1 MYFVFKYIFR
11 IIWFCKVNIDKYQIS
26 YWVGYMSRQQCLSKD
41 ILLISE
47 ISPHAV
53 ELLLSCLS
61 VHVPDVFQDLQQCLL
76 HGFGHLDLPADVDVA
91 TFAVKTC
98 MKQPRGF
105 YLYEFYLLDPVVVDL
120 DGIPGDQILNVLLG
134 MIDLPGVGHLP
145 LKVETSTLFDF
156 REKTEMIITY

>member
-1 MYFVFKYIFR
+1 M
-11 IIWFCKVNIDKYQIS
+11 II
-26 YWVGYMSRQQCLSKD
+26 QQCLSKD

-53 ELLLSCLS
+53 ELLLSCLG

-76 HGFGHLDLPADVDVA
+76 HSLGHLDLPADVDVA

-105 YLYEFYLLDPVVVDL
+105 YLYEFCLLDPVVIDL

-134 MIDLPGVGHLP
+134 MTGLPGVGNLP
-145 LKVETSTLFDF
+145 LEVEPSTLFDF
-156 REKTEMIITY
+156 SEKTGM